1 MRMSPMPPLNSL
13 IAFEAA
19 VRHLSFTRAAVEL
32 HLSQSAVSRQ
42 IVHLE
47 AFLGRKLFVRQQRQ
61 LTLTRAGETY
71 ALQVRAILDDCVQA
85 TAEVMKSTGEN
96 ELTIAC
102 TAGVAQFWMAPRLSR
117 FRRDNPD
124 INLRLVVR
132 DGVSLLSSFEFDIA
146 LYYLKTATLS
156 GYETAPLIPEQV
168 FPVCA
173 PGYLEACRARQGLA
187 DEARLEPSHLLG
199 ETLLALEDAQ
209 SLWISWRDWFRYHD
223 LALPAATSAVVFNN
237 YPALVEMAV
246 QEQGVV
252 LGWRHVIDSQ
262 IERGRLVWACD
273 RWASHGGGYYLIT
286 PEERR
291 ENAATRRFKT
301 WLLRHEKVVEA
312 EA

>member
-19 VRHLSFTRAAVEL
+19 VRHMSFTRAAVEL
-32 HLSQSAVSRQ
+32 NLSQSAVSRQ

-71 ALQVRAILDDCVQA
+71 ALQVRSILDDCVQA

-102 TAGVAQFWMAPRLSR
+102 TAGVAQFWMAPKLAQ
-117 FRRDNPD
+117 FRREHPD
-124 INLRLVVR
+124 VNLRLVVR
-132 DGVSLLSSFEFDIA
+132 DGVSLLSAFEFDIA
-146 LYYLKTATLS
+146 LYYLKTPTLS
-156 GYETAPLIPEQV
+156 SYETAQLIPEQV

-173 PGYLEACRARQGLA
+173 PGYLDACRDRHGIAG
-187 DEARLEPSHLLG
+187 DARLEPAHLLA

-209 SLWISWRDWFRYHD
+209 SLWVSWRDWFRYHD
-223 LALPAATSAVVFNN
+223 LTLTGGASTVVFNN

-246 QEQGVV
+246 QEQGIV

-262 IERGRLVWACD
+262 VERGRLVWASD
-273 RWASHGGGYYLIT
+273 HWAAHGGGYYLIT
-286 PEERR
+286 PEERH
-291 ENAATRRFKT
+291 ENAATRRFKR
-301 WLLRHEKVVEA
+301 WLLERA
-312 EA
+312 PGS